1 MCAQTV
7 VINVWFISY
16 PDCSAWAP
24 ITVISKQ
31 CGCFHLLLSLTFTIS
46 PVSWLPPESGEFGV
60 RSRWVSQN
68 LFLLL
73 TFIFNEVVCY
83 DMRND
88 FSVDCKIWQDRYS
101 SLTIQLCINY
111 AAFLKVE
118 SVKYSFKSA
127 LHTHQWNICKYTTQW
142 KKSSGT
148 EVVYFLWGF
157 LYTCGVFSGCLGGV
171 CWMGEEGGGSWWS
184 PQKLGQGPCCACQAG
199 ASVD

>member
-157 LYTCGVFSGCLGGV
+157 FIRMWRFQWLPGWCVLNGRGRRGQLMEPPEAWAGSLLCLP
-171 CWMGEEGGGSWWS
+171 GGS
-184 PQKLGQGPCCACQAG
+184 
-199 ASVD
+199 